1 MNHDQHPSPFD
12 PDLEATTT
20 AAGQS
25 VDAGKAR
32 IFPCEGCGADLEYH
46 IGQQRLKCP
55 YCGYE
60 KELELPPNLE
70 IIEQDYHATL
80 ARIREL
86 HDAGTRQ
93 HEGQC
98 EVRCESCGANVVFVG
113 ALTSSA
119 CAYCGSPIQRDKIHD
134 APQRIA
140 VDGVLPFLVDEKTAG
155 RNLSDWVKSRWFAP
169 NDFLKQ
175 GVHGNFNGVYL
186 PYWTFDSLTYTRFRG
201 ERGEHYWVTVGSG
214 KNQRRVRKTSWY
226 PASGEFERF
235 FDDVL
240 VPATRGM
247 QKDMLLTLEP
257 WPLGKCRPFSQEF
270 LAGYQARTY
279 ETKLDAGFE
288 EARARIEAALNQ
300 DVRSRIGG
308 DDQRIDAMDVLHN
321 ALTFKHLLLPL
332 WLLAYRYHDKAYQVV
347 VNASTGEVHGERPYS
362 AAKIALAVLAA
373 LAAVGAV
380 MLFQS

>member
-60 KELELPPNLE
+60 KELELPPNRE

-175 GVHGNFNGVYL
+175 GVQGNFNGVYL